1 MTNELTDNS
10 VPAIASPFRFQWE
23 EAQQA
28 YVILYPEGMVKL
40 NPSAGE
46 ILNLC
51 DDERTV
57 AQIIETLEEKF
68 SVADLAGDVRSF
80 LDVAREQGWIRTR

>member
-10 VPAIASPFRFQWE
+10 VPAIAPPFRFQWE

-40 NPSAGE
+40 NSSAGE

-68 SVADLAGDVRSF
+68 SVADLAGDVRRF